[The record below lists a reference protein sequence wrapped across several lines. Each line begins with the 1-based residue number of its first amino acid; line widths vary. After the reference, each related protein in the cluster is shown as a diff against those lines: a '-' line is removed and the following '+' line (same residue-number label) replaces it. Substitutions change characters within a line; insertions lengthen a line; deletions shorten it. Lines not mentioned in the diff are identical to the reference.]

1 MSYIVAIKTAVFTF
15 PILAF
20 LFTIPFILNQ
30 YHKYGAIHYF
40 RVLIIYSFILYLI
53 TAYFLVIL
61 PLPTFE
67 EVANMTGPTMQLIPF
82 AFIGDIIEN
91 ANEITNFNTFIN
103 FFKNSSVYVVLFN
116 IVLTIPFGMYLRYYF
131 KCSLKKTF
139 FLSFLLSLF
148 FELTQL
154 SGLYFIYPRAY
165 RLFDVD
171 DLILNTLGGVLGY
184 FILGLFKGILPS
196 REKID
201 EESLIKGT
209 KVSGLRRITLF
220 FLDIFLYFVL
230 VIFVSIFVKD
240 YPFIITAI
248 IYYVIIPTIWKG
260 KTIGSKFLN
269 VRITYN
275 RFNFIKNIL
284 RLAFIYL
291 YYFQLPIILVVFAM
305 SIVSHFNL
313 SNYFTIFV
321 YLSVFLFIC
330 FFYLINIILILKN
343 RTIFYDKI
351 FKTKYEST
359 ISIPDSK
366 ENEIEEETIDVNKKE
381 DKSEGN

>member
-1 MSYIVAIKTAVFTF
+1 MSYIVAIKTAIFTF

-61 PLPTFE
+61 PLPSFE
-67 EVANMTGPTMQLIPF
+67 EVANMTGPITQLIPF
-82 AFIGDIIEN
+82 TFISDIIKS
-91 ANEITNFNTFIN
+91 ASDITNFNTFIN
-103 FFKNSSVYVVLFN
+103 FFKNSSVYVALFN

-139 FLSFLLSLF
+139 LLSFLLSLF

-154 SGLYFIYPRAY
+154 SGLYFIYPRPY

-184 FILGLFKGILPS
+184 FILGLFQRFLPS

-201 EESLIKGT
+201 EETLIKGT

-220 FLDIFLYFVL
+220 FLDILLCFIL
-230 VIFVSIFVKD
+230 VIFVGIFVKD

-248 IYYVIIPTIWKG
+248 IYYVFIPLIWKG
-260 KTIGSKFLN
+260 KTIGSNFLN

-275 RFNFIKNIL
+275 RFGFIKNIL
-284 RLAFIYL
+284 RLVFLYL
-291 YYFQLPIILVVFAM
+291 YYFQAPILLVVFAM
-305 SIVSHFNL
+305 SIVSYLNL
-313 SNYFTIFV
+313 DNYFTIFI

-359 ISIPDSK
+359 ILIPEVK
-366 ENEIEEETIDVNKKE
+366 ESEELEENKE
-381 DKSEGN
+381 DS

>member
-67 EVANMTGPTMQLIPF
+67 EVANMTGATTQLIPF

-154 SGLYFIYPRAY
+154 SGLYFIYPRPY

-359 ISIPDSK
+359 ILIPDSK

>member
-1 MSYIVAIKTAVFTF
+1 MSYIVAIKTAVFAF

-30 YHKYGAIHYF
+30 YHKYGAIHYL

-67 EVANMTGPTMQLIPF
+67 EVANMTGPITQLIPF
-82 AFIGDIIEN
+82 TFISNMVKNIG
-91 ANEITNFNTFIN
+91 EITNFNTFID
-103 FFKNSSVYVVLFN
+103 FLKKPSIYIALFN

-154 SGLYFIYPRAY
+154 SGLYFIYPRPY

-171 DLILNTLGGVLGY
+171 DLLLNTLGGILGY
-184 FILGLFKGILPS
+184 LIMGIFKRFLPS

-201 EESLIKGT
+201 EESLAKGT
-209 KVSGLRRITLF
+209 SVSGLRRVTLF
-220 FLDIFLYFVL
+220 FLDLFLYFVIL
-230 VIFVSIFVKD
+230 IISSLFLKD
-240 YPFIITAI
+240 YYFIIVALF
-248 IYYVIIPTIWKG
+248 YYVFVPLIWDG
-260 KTIGSKFLN
+260 KTIGSNFLN
-269 VRITYN
+269 VRIT
-275 RFNFIKNIL
+275 FNKYKLIKNVL
-284 RLAFIYL
+284 RLIFIYL
-291 YYFQLPIILVVFAM
+291 YYVLLPLSLIKGSLF
-305 SIVSHFNL
+305 IVSYLNL
-313 SNYFTIFV
+313 DYLAIFL
-321 YLSVFLFIC
+321 YLFVFLFIC
-330 FFYLINIILILKN
+330 FFYLINLILILKN
-343 RTIFYDKI
+343 KTIFYDKI

-359 ISIPDSK
+359 IVKPSL
-366 ENEIEEETIDVNKKE
+366 EGEEI
-381 DKSEGN
+381 

>member
-1 MSYIVAIKTAVFTF
+1 
-15 PILAF
+15 
-20 LFTIPFILNQ
+20 
-30 YHKYGAIHYF
+30 
-40 RVLIIYSFILYLI
+40 
-53 TAYFLVIL
+53 
-61 PLPTFE
+61 
-67 EVANMTGPTMQLIPF
+67 MTGPTTQLIPF
-82 AFIGDIIEN
+82 SFVGDIIKS
-91 ANEITNFNTFIN
+91 AGEITDFNAFIN
-103 FFKNSSVYVVLFN
+103 FFKSSSVYVALFN
-116 IVLTIPFGMYLRYYF
+116 IVLTVPFGMYLRYHF

-184 FILGLFKGILPS
+184 FLLGLFKGILPS
-196 REKID
+196 RDKID

-220 FLDIFLYFVL
+220 FLDIFLYLIL
-230 VIFVSIFVKD
+230 VILVGIFVKN
-240 YPFIITAI
+240 YPFIIAAV

-269 VRITYN
+269 VKITYD

-284 RLAFIYL
+284 RLVFLYL
-291 YYFQLPIILVVFAM
+291 YYFQVPILLFVFAM
-305 SIVSHFNL
+305 SIVNHLNL
-313 SNYFTIFV
+313 SNYLTIFV
-321 YLSVFLFIC
+321 YLGVFLFIC
-330 FFYLINIILILKN
+330 FFYLINVILILKN
-343 RTIFYDKI
+343 RTIFYDKL

-359 ISIPDSK
+359 IILPKSK
-366 ENEIEEETIDVNKKE
+366 EKIEDNENKTNGHCDKE
-381 DKSEGN
+381 KYENE